1 MKVKEDSLLMLLLPE
16 MMEGAQER
24 YEILRQIHE
33 ASPVGRHILAVQTKL
48 SESTIR
54 KHIEKME
61 EAGLLISRPSGM
73 SLTSKGESLVAP
85 LAPYLQKSPSLSY
98 MERKL
103 ESILSMEKVIVV
115 RGDSDRSPEVSNEI
129 SQEGALVLLRILRD
143 GHITAV
149 SGGPEVAGIAN
160 ALPALHMKVDVVPAR
175 GGFGRKI
182 EYLPNLVAARM
193 AERLGGT
200 YHLMTIPDGLSPELF
215 LKVKKELPQLK
226 VIDEML
232 AKADILITGVEDS
245 RNAAEWMEL
254 PKDVTTRLAGEG
266 AAGEA
271 LGLFTDI
278 HGKVLYRMYNAGISG
293 DDISSIPHVLI
304 AAGGSHKGAA
314 ILAMAR
320 AGIRGT
326 LITDEGA
333 GNEILSLMAGKES
346 KTGGY

>member
-129 SQEGALVLLRILRD
+129 SQEGALVLLKILRD

-200 YHLMTIPDGLSPELF
+200 YHLMAIPDGLSPELF

>member
-160 ALPALHMKVDVVPAR
+160 ALPVLHMKVDVVPAR

-200 YHLMTIPDGLSPELF
+200 YHLMAIPDGLSPELF

-254 PKDVTTRLAGEG
+254 PKDVKTRPAGEG

>member
-266 AAGEA
+266 AAGGSPGP
-271 LGLFTDI
+271 LYGYPWQSSLSYVQCRYFGRRYFIDSPCSYCSRRQSQGRRHSC
-278 HGKVLYRMYNAGISG
+278 HGKGRNPGH
-293 DDISSIPHVLI
+293 PH
-304 AAGGSHKGAA
+304 H
-314 ILAMAR
+314 
-320 AGIRGT
+320 
-326 LITDEGA
+326 
-333 GNEILSLMAGKES
+333 
-346 KTGGY
+346 

>member
-129 SQEGALVLLRILRD
+129 GQEGALVLLRILRD

-160 ALPALHMKVDVVPAR
+160 ALPVLHMKVDVVPAR

-200 YHLMTIPDGLSPELF
+200 YHLMAIPDGLSPELF

-254 PKDVTTRLAGEG
+254 PKDVKTRLAGEG

>member
-73 SLTSKGESLVAP
+73 SLKSKGESLVAP

-245 RNAAEWMEL
+245 RNAAE
-254 PKDVTTRLAGEG
+254 
-266 AAGEA
+266 
-271 LGLFTDI
+271 
-278 HGKVLYRMYNAGISG
+278 
-293 DDISSIPHVLI
+293 
-304 AAGGSHKGAA
+304 
-314 ILAMAR
+314 
-320 AGIRGT
+320 
-326 LITDEGA
+326 
-333 GNEILSLMAGKES
+333 
-346 KTGGY
+346 

>member
-103 ESILSMEKVIVV
+103 ESILSMEKVIVA

-160 ALPALHMKVDVVPAR
+160 ALPVLHMKVDVVPAR

-200 YHLMTIPDGLSPELF
+200 YHLMAIPDGLSPELF

-254 PKDVTTRLAGEG
+254 PKDVKTRLAGEG

>member
-1 MKVKEDSLLMLLLPE
+1 MLLLPE

-160 ALPALHMKVDVVPAR
+160 ALPVLHMKVDVVPAR

-200 YHLMTIPDGLSPELF
+200 YHLMAIPDGLSPELF

-254 PKDVTTRLAGEG
+254 PKDVKTRLAGKG

>member
-1 MKVKEDSLLMLLLPE
+1 
-16 MMEGAQER
+16 
-24 YEILRQIHE
+24 
-33 ASPVGRHILAVQTKL
+33 
-48 SESTIR
+48 
-54 KHIEKME
+54 
-61 EAGLLISRPSGM
+61 
-73 SLTSKGESLVAP
+73 
-85 LAPYLQKSPSLSY
+85 
-98 MERKL
+98 
-103 ESILSMEKVIVV
+103 
-115 RGDSDRSPEVSNEI
+115 
-129 SQEGALVLLRILRD
+129 
-143 GHITAV
+143 
-149 SGGPEVAGIAN
+149 
-160 ALPALHMKVDVVPAR
+160 
-175 GGFGRKI
+175 
-182 EYLPNLVAARM
+182 M
-193 AERLGGT
+193 A
-200 YHLMTIPDGLSPELF
+200 IPDGLSPELF

-254 PKDVTTRLAGEG
+254 PKDVKTRLAGEG

>member
-1 MKVKEDSLLMLLLPE
+1 MLLLPE

-160 ALPALHMKVDVVPAR
+160 ALPVLHMKVDVVPAR

-193 AERLGGT
+193 ADMLGGT
-200 YHLMTIPDGLSPELF
+200 YHLLSIPDGLSVELF

-254 PKDVTTRLAGEG
+254 PKDVKTRLAGEG

>member
-1 MKVKEDSLLMLLLPE
+1 MLLLPE

-160 ALPALHMKVDVVPAR
+160 ALPVLHMKVDVVPAR

-200 YHLMTIPDGLSPELF
+200 YHLMAIPDGLSPELF

-254 PKDVTTRLAGEG
+254 PKDVKTRLAGEG

>member
-160 ALPALHMKVDVVPAR
+160 ALPVLHMKVDVVPAR

-200 YHLMTIPDGLSPELF
+200 YHLMAIPDGLSPELF

-254 PKDVTTRLAGEG
+254 PKDVKTRLAGEG

-278 HGKVLYRMYNAGISG
+278 HGKVLYHMYNAGISG